1 MTFSTALARMR
12 MAGRLCRLTAWLILL
27 VGLAASIYL
36 SFFVINGPNNQGSL
50 DPRQVLL
57 SSAIAILITI
67 PVFFFF
73 VFLFAVGAVI
83 DYMSLR
89 QSTHQTQ
96 MKDEDRVEITTL
108 PRSR

>member
-1 MTFSTALARMR
+1 MIFSTALARMR
-12 MAGRLCRLTAWLILL
+12 LAGRLCRLTAWLILL
-27 VGLAASIYL
+27 MGLAASIYL
-36 SFFVINGPNNQGSL
+36 SFFVINGPNNQASL

-57 SSAIAILITI
+57 SSAIAILIAI

-73 VFLFAVGAVI
+73 VFLFAVGAFL

-89 QSTHQTQ
+89 QDTQ
-96 MKDEDRVEITTL
+96 HTQVKDEDRVEITAL